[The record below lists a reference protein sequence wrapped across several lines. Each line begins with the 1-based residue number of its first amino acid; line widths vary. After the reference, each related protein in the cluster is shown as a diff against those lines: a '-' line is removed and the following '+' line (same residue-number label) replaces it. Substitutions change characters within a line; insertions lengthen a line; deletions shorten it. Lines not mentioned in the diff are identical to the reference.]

1 MELKGIDVSKWNG
14 VIDWKRVAADG
25 VSFAMVRAATGSRS
39 GKINIDPKFV
49 SNVNGAHA
57 AGIKVGLYLYSYAYT
72 EDAARKEADNL
83 VQALAKYKD
92 KIAWPIAY
100 DIEEPGQA
108 TTARRSVNTLQAASF
123 LAVIRNAG
131 YTPMLYCNPNWLK
144 NYIDAKLVGADIWLA
159 HYTAGKPYAAGQTIW
174 QYSSKGAV
182 AGISGNVDL
191 NVAYKDYSVSQR
203 PDWLTP
209 APAAPT
215 TPAPTPPH
223 EAAIDALYAA
233 GQLNSPEYWR
243 QVCNGKAVATAD
255 NVRALLAKWA
265 DTIK

>member
-1 MELKGIDVSKWNG
+1 MGAQLKGIDVSKWNG
-14 VIDWKRVAADG
+14 VIGWQKVAVSG

-39 GKINIDPKFV
+39 GKINIDPKLDA
-49 SNVNGAHA
+49 NINGAHA
-57 AGIKVGLYLYSYAYT
+57 AGIKVGVYLYSYAYT
-72 EDAARKEADNL
+72 VDAARKEADNL

-92 KIAWPIAY
+92 KITWPVAY

-108 TTARRSVNTLQAASF
+108 TTARRATNTAQATAF

-209 APAAPT
+209 APA
-215 TPAPTPPH
+215 PTPPH

-233 GQLNSPEYWR
+233 GQINSPEYWR
-243 QVCNGKAVATAD
+243 QVCNGKVVATAD

-265 DTIK
+265 AAIKPQ

>member
-14 VIDWKRVAADG
+14 TIDWQRVAADG
-25 VSFAMVRAATGSRS
+25 VRFAMVRAATGSRS
-39 GKINIDPKFV
+39 GAINLDPKFV
-49 SNVNGAHA
+49 ANVNGAHA

-72 EDAARKEADNL
+72 VEAARKEAENL
-83 VQALAKYKD
+83 VKVLDKYKD
-92 KIAWPIAY
+92 KITWPVAY

-108 TTARRSVNTLQAASF
+108 TTARRSTNTLQAASF

-144 NYIDAKLVGADIWLA
+144 NFIDEELIDVDIWLA

-191 NVAYKDYSVSQR
+191 NVAYKDYAVSQR

-209 APAAPT
+209 VPT
-215 TPAPTPPH
+215 APAPTPAH

-243 QVCNGKAVATAD
+243 QVCNGKATATAD
-255 NVRALLAKWA
+255 NVKALLTKWA
-265 DTIK
+265 DALK